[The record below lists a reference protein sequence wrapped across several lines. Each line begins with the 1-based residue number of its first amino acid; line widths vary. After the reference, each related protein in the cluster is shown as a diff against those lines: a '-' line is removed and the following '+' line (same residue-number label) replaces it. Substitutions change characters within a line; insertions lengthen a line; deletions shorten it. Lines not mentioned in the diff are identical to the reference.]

1 MGMSKDRSL
10 TGTGD
15 VLVVDDTPANLR
27 LLVEM
32 LSRDG
37 YKARLARSGPAAL
50 AAAQARI
57 PDLILLDISM
67 PGMDGFSVCEALKND
82 PRTQEVPVIFIS
94 ALSDTLD
101 KVRAF
106 GAGGVDYITK
116 PFQWEEV
123 AARVRTHLELKRARE
138 ALGASNEQLN
148 NVNGHLTRLIAVL
161 AHDLRNPLSGFM
173 NYPAELLDGLE
184 AGDLDTDQLASTL
197 EQMETE
203 ARAVYQLLEDLLTW
217 GQTQLRQDTFNP
229 ESLPLRETVAVTLDT
244 AVPLARR
251 KRLTLGNAVSDDHQV
266 LVDRA
271 MFTAVIRNL
280 VGNAIKFTPAGGII
294 VVGAEIAR
302 PQWMEITVQD
312 TGQGLSAERQA
323 RLFAEPYS
331 TPGTAKERGRGIGL
345 VLCREFVERHG
356 GEIRVDSAEGQGS
369 RFRFTVPT
377 AAD

>member
-1 MGMSKDRSL
+1 MKDKPSWN
-10 TGTGD
+10 GTGD
-15 VLVVDDTPANLR
+15 VLVVDDTPANLK

-37 YKARLARSGPAAL
+37 YKARLARNGQAAL
-50 AAAQARI
+50 AAAKARL

-67 PGMDGFSVCEALKND
+67 PGMDGFSVCEALKAD
-82 PRTQEVPVIFIS
+82 PETREVPVIFIS

-106 GAGGVDYITK
+106 TAGGVDYITK

-138 ALGASNEQLN
+138 ALGASNAQLN
-148 NVNGHLTRLIAVL
+148 NLNSHLTRLIAVL

-184 AGDLDTDQLASTL
+184 AGDLEPAYLASTL

-217 GQTQLRQDTFNP
+217 GQTQLQQDTFQP
-229 ESLPLRETVAVTLDT
+229 ESLNLRECVALTLDT

-251 KRLTLGNAVSDDHQV
+251 KRLTLGNAVAAPHQV
-266 LVDRA
+266 YADRA
-271 MFTAVIRNL
+271 MLHAVIRNL
-280 VGNAIKFTPAGGII
+280 VGNAIKFTSPGGII
-294 VVGAEIAR
+294 VVATSE
-302 PQWMEITVQD
+302 PQAGWLEVTVKD
-312 TGQGLSAERQA
+312 TGQGLSDEHRA
-323 RLFAEPYS
+323 RLFSEPTS
-331 TPGTAKERGRGIGL
+331 TPGTAQEKGRGIGL
-345 VLCREFVERHG
+345 VLCREFIERHG
-356 GEIRVDSAEGQGS
+356 GEIRVTSVLGEGSAFS
-369 RFRFTVPT
+369 FTLPLVL
-377 AAD
+377 A

>member
-1 MGMSKDRSL
+1 MNDNRSQ

-15 VLVVDDTPANLR
+15 VLVVDDTPANLK

-37 YKARLARSGPAAL
+37 YKARLARNGQAAL
-50 AAAQARI
+50 AAARARV

-67 PGMDGFSVCEALKND
+67 PGMDGFQVCEALKDD
-82 PRTQEVPVIFIS
+82 PDTREVPVIFIS

-106 GAGGVDYITK
+106 SAGGVDYITK

-138 ALGASNEQLN
+138 ALGVSNAELN

-184 AGDLDTDQLASTL
+184 DGDLSHEQLAATL

-217 GQTQLRQDTFNP
+217 GQSQLRQDTFAP
-229 ESLPLRETVAVTLDT
+229 ESLELRHTVAVTLDT

-251 KRLTLGNAVSDDHQV
+251 KRLTLGNAVPEHH
-266 LVDRA
+266 LVHADRA
-271 MFTAVIRNL
+271 MLTAVIRNL

-294 VVGAEIAR
+294 VVEATTPEPG
-302 PQWMEITVQD
+302 WVEITVQD
-312 TGQGLSAERQA
+312 TGQGLSAERRD
-323 RLFAEPYS
+323 RLFAEPAS
-331 TPGTAKERGRGIGL
+331 TPGTAQERGRGIGL

-356 GEIRVDSAEGQGS
+356 GEIRVDSTEGQGS
-369 RFRFTVPT
+369 RFRFSIP
-377 AAD
+377 AAAG

>member
-1 MGMSKDRSL
+1 
-10 TGTGD
+10 
-15 VLVVDDTPANLR
+15 LVVDDTPANLK

-37 YKARLARSGPAAL
+37 YKARLARSGQAAL
-50 AAAQARI
+50 AAARARV

-67 PGMDGFSVCEALKND
+67 PGMDGFQVCEALKND
-82 PRTQEVPVIFIS
+82 PLTRDVPVIFIS

-106 GAGGVDYITK
+106 GVGGVDYITK

-123 AARVRTHLELKRARE
+123 AARVRTHLDLKRARE
-138 ALGASNEQLN
+138 ALGASNAELN
-148 NVNGHLTRLIAVL
+148 NVNDHLTRLIAVL

-184 AGDLDTDQLASTL
+184 DGDLSSAQLAATL

-217 GQTQLRQDTFNP
+217 GQTQLRQDTFHP
-229 ESLPLRETVAVTLDT
+229 EPLNLRETVAVTLDT

-251 KRLTLGNAVSDDHQV
+251 KRLTLGNAVDAAHQV
-266 LVDRA
+266 YADRA

-294 VVGAEIAR
+294 VVEATHNDAGR
-302 PQWMEITVQD
+302 VEITVQD

-323 RLFAEPYS
+323 SLFLEPTS
-331 TPGTAKERGRGIGL
+331 TPGTSQERGRGIGL

-356 GEIRVDSAEGQGS
+356 GEIRVDSAVGRGS
-369 RFRFTVPT
+369 RFCFTIPGAT
-377 AAD
+377 G

>member
-1 MGMSKDRSL
+1 MNDNRSQ

-15 VLVVDDTPANLR
+15 VLVVDDTPANLK

-37 YKARLARSGPAAL
+37 YKARLARNGQAAL
-50 AAAQARI
+50 AAARARV

-67 PGMDGFSVCEALKND
+67 PGMDGFQVCEALKDD
-82 PRTQEVPVIFIS
+82 PDTREVPVIFIS

-106 GAGGVDYITK
+106 SAGGVDYITK

-138 ALGASNEQLN
+138 ALGVSNAELN

-184 AGDLDTDQLASTL
+184 DGDLSKEQLAATL

-217 GQTQLRQDTFNP
+217 GQSQLRQDTFAP
-229 ESLPLRETVAVTLDT
+229 ESLELRHTVAVTLDT

-251 KRLTLGNAVSDDHQV
+251 KRLTLGNAVPGHH
-266 LVDRA
+266 LVHADRA
-271 MFTAVIRNL
+271 MLTAVIRNL

-294 VVGAEIAR
+294 VVEATTPEPG
-302 PQWMEITVQD
+302 WVEITVQD
-312 TGQGLSAERQA
+312 TGQGLSAERRD
-323 RLFAEPYS
+323 RLFAEPAS
-331 TPGTAKERGRGIGL
+331 TPGTAQERGRGIGL

-356 GEIRVDSAEGQGS
+356 GEIRVDSTEGQGS
-369 RFRFTVPT
+369 RFRFSIP
-377 AAD
+377 AAAG